1 MNKSIL
7 QQLKELKANVKTAG
21 MRKLS
26 AEETELYEL
35 GKIFGRGMAEGY
47 LEKIAEELSEA
58 AEQAAQTLPQ
68 QIVEQIVEQPS
79 EYADN
84 PNEVPAESTD
94 TTETEIIANIKA
106 QLLELTPEQVVAW
119 FEQLPDEYKQVIA
132 SDPELYGIVDAAYK
146 QVSAPADDVP
156 GSDF

>member
-1 MNKSIL
+1 MNRNIL
-7 QQLKELKANVKTAG
+7 EQLKELKGNIKTAG
-21 MRKLS
+21 MKKLS

-58 AEQAAQTLPQ
+58 TDQAAQVLPEQ
-68 QIVEQIVEQPS
+68 VVDQIVQQPS
-79 EYADN
+79 EYADS
-84 PNEVPAESTD
+84 PNEIPVESTD
-94 TTETEIIANIKA
+94 TTETEIVASIKA
-106 QLLELTPEQVVAW
+106 QLLELTPEQVVVW
-119 FEQLPDEYKQVIA
+119 FEQLPPEYKQVIA

-146 QVSAPADDVP
+146 QVSAPSDDVP